1 MRAVFLD
8 LQSLE
13 DLDLSE
19 LQSCVDELV
28 IYPATQ
34 PDEVA
39 SRIEG
44 FDIVLA
50 NKAILSAE
58 TIAAAKQLKLI
69 CVVAT
74 GVNNVDIKAAEAAG
88 VAVCHAVAY
97 GVNAV
102 AQHTLTLMLALATNL
117 AAYDRAVQAGKWQ
130 SSPLFCLLDYPIVE
144 LAGKTLGIVGYGAL
158 GQAVA
163 KLAEAFGMQ
172 VLISNRPGET
182 DVKPGRVPFE
192 SLLEQV
198 DVLSLHC
205 PLTEETQGL
214 IGADE
219 LKRMH
224 NEAFLINVARG
235 GIVDEVALVEALKNG
250 EIAGAAADVLR
261 QEPPREGNPLLD
273 TTLPNLIVTPHCAWG
288 SQQAREEIIR
298 QSVENIRDFVAG
310 KSTRRVI

>member
-74 GVNNVDIKAAEAAG
+74 GVNNVDIKAAEGAG

-182 DVKPGRVPFE
+182 DVKPGRIPFE

-205 PLTEETQGL
+205 PLTAQTRGL
-214 IGADE
+214 IGQSE
-219 LKRMH
+219 LKRMR

-235 GIVDEVALVEALKNG
+235 GIVDEIALVEALKSG
-250 EIAGAAADVLR
+250 EIAGAAADVLT
-261 QEPPREGNPLLD
+261 QEPPRDGNPLLD
-273 TTLPNLIVTPHCAWG
+273 TTLSNLIVTPHCAWG